1 MARNKM
7 LKTLILIGLAT
18 LAFTGCS
25 DDNPA
30 APAPIIDN
38 APPAVPANVSAD
50 YQQGSSTVNIAWDAN
65 TIDADLAGYLIE
77 RENYGQTTVLTATPI
92 LAVTYQ
98 DESPQMGSNVYRV
111 YAVDTSGNA
120 SAVATSLVIITG
132 SHVDGT
138 ELSN

>member
-38 APPAVPANVSAD
+38 APPAVPANVTAD
-50 YQQGSSTVNIAWDAN
+50 YQPGASTVNIAWDAN
-65 TIDADLAGYLIE
+65 TIDADLAGYLVE
-77 RENYGQTTVLTATPI
+77 RDNYGQTTVLTATPI
-92 LAVTYQ
+92 LAVTYE
-98 DESPQMGSNVYRV
+98 DESPLMGSNIYRV

-120 SAVATSLVIITG
+120 SAVATSLVVITG
-132 SHVDGT
+132 SHTDGT
-138 ELSN
+138 QLSN

>member
-1 MARNKM
+1 MARTKM

-25 DDNPA
+25 DDGPAIPA
-30 APAPIIDN
+30 AIIDN
-38 APPAVPANVSAD
+38 APPAVPANVTAD
-50 YQQGSSTVNIAWDAN
+50 YQQDVSVVNIAWDAN
-65 TIDADLAGYLIE
+65 TVDADLAGYLIE
-77 RENYGQTTVLTATPI
+77 RENSGQTIMLTSSPI
-92 LAVTYQ
+92 LAVTFQ
-98 DESPQMGSNVYRV
+98 DESPLLGGNLYRV

-132 SHVDGT
+132 SHTDGA